1 MNEIISLT
9 DLFKLINKIIKMKAY
24 IIMMLN
30 GIVLIILGVYG
41 YFISSSPT
49 ALISAA
55 IGLILLI
62 LSFPVRNENSIAAH
76 TGTGLTFIAAI
87 TFFIVGF
94 LRSNTLIIVM
104 AIITL
109 FSLIFYIF
117 DFFQRKKSR
126 KGLIG

>member
-1 MNEIISLT
+1 
-9 DLFKLINKIIKMKAY
+9 MKAY

-62 LSFPVRNENSIAAH
+62 LSFPVRKENSIAAH
-76 TGTGLTFIAAI
+76 LGTVLTFIAAI